1 MTRFFTLSAVKNIL
15 LLVFTFSLGLGLHAQ
30 TVQVYSSSGTFT
42 VPACVTTITVQCW
55 GAGGGG
61 GGASEANGGAAGSG
75 GGGGGYA
82 TATLTNVSGTY
93 TITVGTGGT
102 QGIGSSSSAT
112 DGGPGG
118 SSIFTNGTVTITGVG
133 GTGGKGSIGGV
144 GTTYGIGGGGTF
156 VGTTGS
162 TYKGGNGALGNNQD
176 NNTGGAGGGGAGNAG
191 NGTTP
196 NQTGNDANA
205 TGGPGGPGN
214 PNTTQYAGGVGGGVT
229 ADYYENGNNGITLG
243 GGGAGGGGETS
254 GGLFGH
260 GTSPGNGGT
269 GGDGQ
274 VIISYNLAT
283 PTITSVTGNGCT
295 GTTIT
300 IHGTLLTGAIS
311 VTIGNTS
318 VTNLS
323 ITSTIITGTVAN
335 GTTTGTVK
343 VITPCGTATSSSP
356 FTVNPAPAPVNSG
369 THSLCTGAY
378 SFGGHSYST
387 AGTYY
392 DTTSSTI
399 TGCDSITSVTLTGGA
414 TVNQSISHTICAGGT
429 YSFGGRVYNST
440 GTYADTSTAASGCD
454 SITTLNLLVDAV
466 LYRAVSWTICPG
478 GSYSFN
484 GSSYSASGN
493 YVDTLRGAGANG
505 CDSISALILNVLPSP
520 TSTTHASFCNQLGY
534 SFNGVTYTAAGNY
547 ADTIVGAGANGCD
560 SIAVLQL
567 TQTSDSVNAYAIQAT
582 FCTGDSTQLCATAG
596 FASYHWTLG
605 DSTACIYTTTP
616 GNYLVTVT
624 DRHGCTGVSNQ
635 VSVSQFQATNPATIH
650 ASGDTLYTELFSHY
664 QWYLNNQLLSGDTGI
679 SILATQP
686 GNYTVEVSDTNGCS
700 NISSVYDL
708 VSGIGQVS
716 KEDEFSVFPNP
727 LSSGNWKI
735 KVSEQLLG
743 SLCEIF
749 DADGRLVFSSGISGL
764 NTEINPTVGKGIYFM
779 RIRTVNSS
787 YRLKLVKL
795 D

>member
-1 MTRFFTLSAVKNIL
+1 MPRFFTLSGIKNVL
-15 LLVFTFSLGLGLHAQ
+15 LIVFIFLLGANLHAQ
-30 TVQVYSSSGTFT
+30 TIQVYSSSGIFT

-61 GGASEANGGAAGSG
+61 GGASEASGGAAGSG
-75 GGGGGYA
+75 GGGGGFA

-93 TITVGTGGT
+93 TVTVGTGGT
-102 QGIGSSSSAT
+102 QGIGSSSTAT

-118 SSIFTNGTVTITGVG
+118 SSIFSNGTVTVTGIG
-133 GTGGKGSIGGV
+133 GTGGKGSTGGV
-144 GTTYGIGGGGTF
+144 GTTFGIGGGGSFAGAT
-156 VGTTGS
+156 GT

-205 TGGPGGPGN
+205 TGGAGGPGS
-214 PNTTQYAGGVGGGVT
+214 PNTAQYEGGVGGGVS
-229 ADYYENGNNGITLG
+229 AAYYENGNNGITLG

-260 GTSPGNGGT
+260 GTSPGNGGA

-300 IHGTLLTGAIS
+300 INGTLLTGATS
-311 VTIGNTS
+311 VTIGNTP

-323 ITSTIITGTVAN
+323 VTSTIITGTVAN

-356 FTVNPAPAPVNSG
+356 FTVNAAPAPVNSG

-378 SFGGHSYST
+378 SFGGHSYSS

-399 TGCDSITSVTLTGGA
+399 TGCDSITSVTLTGGV
-414 TVNQSISHTICAGGT
+414 TVNQSISRTICAGGT
-429 YSFGGRVYNST
+429 YSFGGHLYNST

-484 GSSYSASGN
+484 GSSYSAAGT

-505 CDSISALILNVLPSP
+505 CDSISALILSVLPSP
-520 TSTTHASFCNQLGY
+520 TSTIHASFCNQLGY
-534 SFNGVTYTAAGNY
+534 TLNGVTYTSPGNY

-560 SIAVLQL
+560 SIVVLQL
-567 TQTSDSVNAYAIQAT
+567 SQNSDSVSAYAVQPT
-582 FCTGDSTQLCATAG
+582 FCAGDSTQLCATAG
-596 FASYHWTLG
+596 FASYHWTHG

-635 VSVSQFQATNPATIH
+635 VSVSQFPATNPATIH
-650 ASGDTLYTELFSHY
+650 ASGDTLYTQVFSHY
-664 QWYLNNQLLSGDTGI
+664 QWYLNNQVLNADTGI

-686 GNYTVEVSDTNGCS
+686 GNYTVDVSDSNGCS
-700 NISSVYDL
+700 NISSAYLLATGIHEADGEAEMKVY
-708 VSGIGQVS
+708 
-716 KEDEFSVFPNP
+716 PNP
-727 LSSGNWKI
+727 LTIGNWMVH
-735 KVSEQLLG
+735 VSDRLVG
-743 SLCEIF
+743 SACEIL
-749 DADGRLVFSSGISGL
+749 DADGRIVFRSILTG
-764 NTEINPTVGKGIYFM
+764 NHNVINPAIAKGVYYM
-779 RIRTVNSS
+779 QIRTAVST
-787 YRLKLVKL
+787 YQLKLVKL